1 MATPNG
7 VKSQSRMGPTVLFYS
22 ILLTLQY
29 GAQPLISKRCIGKE
43 VIVTSSVLTCEIV
56 KVICALILMARDGSL
71 KKLAKEWTLM
81 GSLTASGLPAAIYA
95 LQNSL
100 LQISYRSLDSLTF
113 SILNQ
118 TKIFFTAFFTFIILR
133 QKQSVQ
139 QIGALCLLIMAAVL
153 LSVGEGSNKS
163 SSGSVNPEQV
173 LFYGI
178 IPVLV
183 ASVLSGLASSLCQWA
198 SQVKKHSSYLMTVEM
213 SIVGSL
219 CLLVSTLKSP
229 DGEAIKRHGFFHG
242 WTALTMVPVISNAL
256 GGILVGLV
264 TSHAGG
270 VRKFAFEGKP
280 PSSYCLVA
288 LPLVISSISL
298 YQKYPYLDKKK
309 KKAVGK
315 TSIITCF
322 MYGNFD
328 TNYQAT
334 IGIDFLSKTMRHE
347 DTTFHKQ
354 SFINASKWIE
364 DVHAERGN
372 QVIIA
377 LVGNKT
383 DLVHR
388 RQVSI
393 EEGDTKAR
401 ELGALF
407 IETSAKAGFNIKPLF
422 CKIASA
428 LQGTETQ
435 TWTRQEDLVDV
446 NLKPMTNSSHSQQQQ
461 GNCSC

>member
-1 MATPNG
+1 MATANG
-7 VKSQSRMGPTVLFYS
+7 AKGPSRMGPKVLFYS

-43 VIVTSSVLTCEIV
+43 VIVTSSVLTCEVV

-163 SSGSVNPEQV
+163 SSGGVNPEHV

-178 IPVLV
+178 IPVLL

-198 SQVKKHSSYLMTVEM
+198 SQVKKHSSYLMTLEM

-270 VRKFAFEGKP
+270 VRKGFVIVSALLVTALLQFAFEGKP

-298 YQKYPYLDKKK
+298 YQKYPYMDKKK
-309 KKAVGK
+309 KKV
-315 TSIITCF
+315 
-322 MYGNFD
+322 
-328 TNYQAT
+328 
-334 IGIDFLSKTMRHE
+334 
-347 DTTFHKQ
+347 
-354 SFINASKWIE
+354 
-364 DVHAERGN
+364 
-372 QVIIA
+372 
-377 LVGNKT
+377 
-383 DLVHR
+383 
-388 RQVSI
+388 
-393 EEGDTKAR
+393 
-401 ELGALF
+401 
-407 IETSAKAGFNIKPLF
+407 
-422 CKIASA
+422 
-428 LQGTETQ
+428 
-435 TWTRQEDLVDV
+435 
-446 NLKPMTNSSHSQQQQ
+446 
-461 GNCSC
+461 

>member
-1 MATPNG
+1 MATANG
-7 VKSQSRMGPTVLFYS
+7 AKGPSRMGPKVLFYS

-29 GAQPLISKRCIGKE
+29 GAQPLISKRCIRKE
-43 VIVTSSVLTCEIV
+43 VIVTSSVLTCEVV
-56 KVICALILMARDGSL
+56 KVVICALILMARDGSL

-163 SSGSVNPEQV
+163 SSGGVNPEQV

-270 VRKFAFEGKP
+270 VRKGFVIVSALLVTALLQFAFEGKP

-298 YQKYPYLDKKK
+298 YQKYPYMDKKK
-309 KKAVGK
+309 KKV
-315 TSIITCF
+315 
-322 MYGNFD
+322 
-328 TNYQAT
+328 
-334 IGIDFLSKTMRHE
+334 
-347 DTTFHKQ
+347 
-354 SFINASKWIE
+354 
-364 DVHAERGN
+364 
-372 QVIIA
+372 
-377 LVGNKT
+377 
-383 DLVHR
+383 
-388 RQVSI
+388 
-393 EEGDTKAR
+393 
-401 ELGALF
+401 
-407 IETSAKAGFNIKPLF
+407 
-422 CKIASA
+422 
-428 LQGTETQ
+428 
-435 TWTRQEDLVDV
+435 
-446 NLKPMTNSSHSQQQQ
+446 
-461 GNCSC
+461 